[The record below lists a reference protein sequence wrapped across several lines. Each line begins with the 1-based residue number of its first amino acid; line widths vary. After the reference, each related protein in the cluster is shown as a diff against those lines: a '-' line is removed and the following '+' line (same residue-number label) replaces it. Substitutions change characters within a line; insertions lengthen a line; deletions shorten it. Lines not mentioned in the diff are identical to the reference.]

1 MLLSQTK
8 KKMKELENKIKEQKA
23 KIKELENKIEE
34 QKSKFV
40 KELLSYVSSIFMPL
54 KHIKYF
60 VK

>member
-1 MLLSQTK
+1 
-8 KKMKELENKIKEQKA
+8 MKELENKIKEQKA